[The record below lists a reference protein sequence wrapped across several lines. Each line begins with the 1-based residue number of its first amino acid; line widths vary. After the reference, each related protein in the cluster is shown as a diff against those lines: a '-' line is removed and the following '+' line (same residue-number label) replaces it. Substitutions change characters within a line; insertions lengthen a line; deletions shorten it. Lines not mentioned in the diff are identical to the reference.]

1 MNYNKLLERQN
12 QLIKEI
18 EEYFGM
24 EALEVAED
32 KKLKKDPYFIA
43 RDKELDEIELYI
55 QTECF

>member
-1 MNYNKLLERQN
+1 MNLNKLFERQQ
-12 QLIKEI
+12 QLIDEI
-18 EEYFGM
+18 EQHFGM

-43 RDKELDEIELYI
+43 RDKELDEIESYI